1 MKLSNTTTQL
11 VFSSLQLLVSDT
23 RTHNLFWVGNPNGM
37 RSIGAILRDPNFP
50 TFISKLRLSD
60 LFGFGMRIAKAEKLK
75 TKD

>member
-1 MKLSNTTTQL
+1 MG
-11 VFSSLQLLVSDT
+11 
-23 RTHNLFWVGNPNGM
+23 W
-37 RSIGAILRDPNFP
+37 SIGAILRDPNFP